1 MRMKFNKS
9 RLLLVSAVS
18 LLAAGVLTA
27 CGTAT
32 TDFVYVASS
41 KAAGPYSYGEIDVF
55 EINAV
60 SGAMRQIPT
69 SPFPSG
75 GRNPVAEA
83 VSSDYANLYVVNQND
98 NTIVQFGIGSDGKL
112 YPQSTVNTP
121 GSLPMAVAV
130 NGLNLFIVDTY
141 QPLPSCSSA
150 EPCSGSVGV
159 FPIADAKSTMPG
171 EPGPTPVTNPGNGS
185 DYWPLSLPSAPKDV
199 IVPTAIHSFG
209 EDVEVSIS
217 AGTVTGGVATFTA
230 NQSAV
235 AGSLVYLS
243 GFASTGSVLNGQLV
257 TVLSTGLTSAQFEA
271 NVTGISNGT
280 TGVGYADI
288 VNEYVYVTAY
298 DSSVTPNVGYIFG
311 FAVASSGALAP
322 LDGGVPHNMG
332 VGASGLG
339 VHPSAIASDSSGNLY
354 VTDSIN
360 GLVVSYSSGSAGLT
374 RLSSI
379 TAGDQPSSIVVDP
392 SYSFAYV
399 ANAQD
404 DNVSA
409 YSIGSNGVL
418 TFIANYATGLQP
430 VAIGIDPSTSHF
442 LFTVNFLGNDIS
454 DFELSPTA
462 GTLVNTQHSPYGSNA
477 QPVAVVAIPH
487 GSTAK

>member
-1 MRMKFNKS
+1 MRMKLNKS

-41 KAAGPYSYGEIDVF
+41 KAAGPYGYGEIDVF

-83 VSSDYANLYVVNQND
+83 VSGDYANLYVVNQND
-98 NTIVQFGIGSDGKL
+98 NSIVQFGIGSDGKL

-121 GSLPMAVAV
+121 GTYPMAVAV
-130 NGLNLFIVDTY
+130 NGSNLFIVDTY
-141 QPLPSCSSA
+141 QPLPSCSTA

-159 FPIADAKSTMPG
+159 FPIADAKSPTPG
-171 EPGPTPVTNPGNGS
+171 EPGPTAVTNPGNGS

-199 IVPTAIHSFG
+199 IVPTAINVLPS
-209 EDVEVSIS
+209 
-217 AGTVTGGVATFTA
+217 
-230 NQSAV
+230 
-235 AGSLVYLS
+235 GS
-243 GFASTGSVLNGQLV
+243 N
-257 TVLSTGLTSAQFEA
+257 
-271 NVTGISNGT
+271 
-280 TGVGYADI
+280 
-288 VNEYVYVTAY
+288 VYVTAY
-298 DSSVTPNVGYIFG
+298 DASVTPTVGYVIEFSVG
-311 FAVASSGALAP
+311 TGGALTLLGNESAGVYPSAVASYTDKSGATY
-322 LDGGVPHNMG
+322 
-332 VGASGLG
+332 
-339 VHPSAIASDSSGNLY
+339 LY
-354 VTDSIN
+354 VTDSNN
-360 GLVVSYSSGSAGLT
+360 GNVHGYSVNSGALIEISGSPFPAGN
-374 RLSSI
+374 
-379 TAGDQPSSIVVDP
+379 QPSAIVVDP
-392 SYSFAYV
+392 SYPFAYV

-404 DNVSA
+404 GTVSA
-409 YSIGSNGVL
+409 YSVGGNGVL
-418 TFIANYATGLQP
+418 TFVATYDAGLEP

-442 LFTVNFLGNDIS
+442 LFTVNFLGSDIS

-477 QPVAVVAIPH
+477 EPVAVVAIPH
-487 GSTAK
+487 GGKTK

>member
-1 MRMKFNKS
+1 
-9 RLLLVSAVS
+9 V
-18 LLAAGVLTA
+18 A
-27 CGTAT
+27 C
-32 TDFVYVASS
+32 S

-55 EINAV
+55 EINAI

-98 NTIVQFGIGSDGKL
+98 NSIVQFGIGSDGKL

-130 NGLNLFIVDTY
+130 NGSNLFIVDTY
-141 QPLPSCSSA
+141 KPLASCSSA

-159 FPIADAKSTMPG
+159 FQIADAKSTTPG
-171 EPGPTPVTNPGNGS
+171 EPGPTPLTNPSNGS
-185 DYWPLSLPSAPKDV
+185 DYWPLTLPSSPNDV
-199 IVPTAIHSFG
+199 IVPTAINVLKS
-209 EDVEVSIS
+209 
-217 AGTVTGGVATFTA
+217 
-230 NQSAV
+230 
-235 AGSLVYLS
+235 GSEL
-243 GFASTGSVLNGQLV
+243 F
-257 TVLSTGLTSAQFEA
+257 
-271 NVTGISNGT
+271 
-280 TGVGYADI
+280 
-288 VNEYVYVTAY
+288 VTAY

-311 FAVASSGALAP
+311 FTVDSSGVLTP
-322 LDGGVPHNMG
+322 LNGGVPHDMG
-332 VGASGLG
+332 VGATGLG
-339 VHPSAIASDSSGNLY
+339 VHPSAIASDSSGNVF

-360 GLVVSYSSGSAGLT
+360 GLVVSYSAGSGGLT
-374 RLSSI
+374 RLSD
-379 TAGDQPSSIVVDP
+379 TPTGDQPSAIVVDS
-392 SYSFAYV
+392 SYSVAYV

-404 DNVSA
+404 DNVEA
-409 YSIGSNGVL
+409 YSISTTGSLSFLGGSPTPV
-418 TFIANYATGLQP
+418 TYATGLQP
-430 VAIGIDPSTSHF
+430 VAIGIDPSKSHF

-487 GSTAK
+487 GSIAK